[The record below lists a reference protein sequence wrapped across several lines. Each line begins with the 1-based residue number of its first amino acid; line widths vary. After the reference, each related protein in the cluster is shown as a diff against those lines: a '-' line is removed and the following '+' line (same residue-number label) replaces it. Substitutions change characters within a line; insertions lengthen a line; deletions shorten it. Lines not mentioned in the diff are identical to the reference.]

1 MAVRIKVAQSSW
13 ELDELYK
20 LRHKVFVEQGK
31 YLPPRDDK
39 RLFDRFDSFPTTTNI
54 IGISDG
60 YVIAGVRLSE
70 SSPVGLPTDDFFDF
84 SPFLPKDNAK
94 TGSGSMLCVEQAYR
108 HQKRFTSSMMG
119 MFYYLARLRGLTHIV
134 GVVNPKTAEAFVET
148 GYELVAPKCFHKSHG
163 LEGRPIILDLEKLTD
178 KFIHFVQRQ
187 NIEHF
192 LANFDREFYSAGE
205 TIIQK
210 DTHGDVVYVV
220 VDGRVSMHQKAPGVS
235 SVELDVG
242 SLFGELALITGW
254 PRAFDVIAKT
264 DVDLMVIDR
273 TRLFEKLREDPENGV
288 KLLQIVSHSAYETLR
303 ASPEA

>member
-13 ELDELYK
+13 DLDELYK

-31 YLPPRDDK
+31 FLPPRDDK
-39 RLFDRFDSFPTTTNI
+39 RHFDRFDSFPTTTNI

-60 YVIAGVRLSE
+60 YLIAGVRLTE
-70 SSPVGLPTDDFFDF
+70 SSSVGLPTDDFFDF

-108 HQKRFTSSMMG
+108 HQSRLTSSMMG

-134 GVVNPKTAEAFVET
+134 GAVNPNIAQAFVKT

-163 LEGRPIILDLEKLTD
+163 LEGRPIILDTEKLTD
-178 KFIHFVQRQ
+178 RFIHFAQMQ
-187 NIEHF
+187 NIERF
-192 LANFDREFYSAGE
+192 LDNFDRQFHSAGE

-210 DTHGDVVYVV
+210 DTHGDVAYVV
-220 VDGRVSMHQKAPGVS
+220 VNGRVTMLQKGPGVS

-242 SLFGELALITGW
+242 SLFGELELITGR
-254 PRAFDVIAKT
+254 PRAFDFDVIAET

-273 TRLFEKLREDPENGV
+273 TRLFEKLREDPENAV
-288 KLLQIVSHSAYETLR
+288 KLLRLLSDRIVLTR
-303 ASPEA
+303 